1 MGVPRGKILINMKKT
16 LTVNLNNIVFHI
28 DDDAYEMLQT
38 YLHEIADHFQSEDE
52 KKEIMN
58 DIEARIA
65 ELFTEKLQRNKN
77 VINLEDVQEVVEIMG
92 KPSQYT
98 DEGEEHEE
106 PRSDKKAQRTRRFY
120 RDPENAILGGIAGG
134 LAAYFNIDVTWIRII
149 LVALVFVGVGIII
162 PIYIVVWLVAPQAVT
177 ASQRLEMQG
186 EDVTVESIKTELNNA
201 KSYVESEK
209 FKQSAATVGERM
221 LEVLRVI
228 LKVVFGF
235 VGAILGIAGV
245 VLVGALI
252 FLLFFIIFEPSVIN
266 EFFPDL
272 ISNWTVITPDKMV
285 MLIISLILLVG
296 CPIFMLIYWAV
307 QIISGR
313 RTLSKTASWVVLIL
327 WLAGMFMFYSIGA
340 NTFIHLHKS
349 NGQPFSISWSDKDS
363 PETDEV
369 RTAEPFNAI
378 EVSGNIELTL
388 DSDSTKQITVTTQ
401 QDYLPNVITK
411 VENGVLH
418 IYAEKIFLNRTVKV
432 HVPADSIRSIK
443 ATGACKVTTAASLVS
458 PEFDLKLTG
467 ACQADMDLQ
476 IAGLCRLDMAGASQ
490 ATLKGTCSDL
500 RVEGTGACQLEAY
513 DLIAKTADIKVT
525 GASQAEVYASEHLDA
540 TATGASQIDCKGSPK
555 TVNKNTHIG
564 SEIRV
569 Q

>member
-1 MGVPRGKILINMKKT
+1 MKKT

-65 ELFTEKLQRNKN
+65 ELFNEKLQKNKN
-77 VINLEDVQEVVEIMG
+77 VVNLIDVQEVIEIMG
-92 KPSQYT
+92 KPNQYT
-98 DEGEEHEE
+98 DEEEDQDTLK
-106 PRSDKKAQRTRRFY
+106 SDKKSQRTRRFY
-120 RDPENAILGGIAGG
+120 RDPENAILGGIASG

-149 LVALVFVGVGIII
+149 LVALVFVGVGIIV

-186 EDVTVESIKTELNNA
+186 EDVTVESIKTELNHA

-209 FKQSAATVGERM
+209 FKQSAATIGERM
-221 LEVLRVI
+221 LEILRIV
-228 LKVVFGF
+228 LKVIFGF
-235 VGAILGIAGV
+235 VGVVLGIAGI

-266 EFFPDL
+266 EFAPDL
-272 ISNWTVITPDKMV
+272 ISNWSIITPEKMV
-285 MLIISLILLVG
+285 MLIVSLILLVG
-296 CPIFMLIYWAV
+296 CPIFLLIYWTT

-313 RTLSKTASWVVLIL
+313 RNASKTATWVVFIL

-340 NTFIHLHKS
+340 NTYMHLHQRD
-349 NGQPFSISWSDKDS
+349 GHPFSITWSDKNS

-369 RTAEPFNAI
+369 RTCDPYHAI

-388 DSDSTKQITVTTQ
+388 DSNTTKQITVSTQ

-411 VENGVLH
+411 VENGILH
-418 IYAEKIFLNRTVKV
+418 IYSEKIFLNRTVKV
-432 HVPADSIRSIK
+432 HVPTDSIRSIN
-443 ATGACKVTTAASLVS
+443 ATGACKVTTTSNLVT
-458 PEFDLKLTG
+458 PEFELKLTG
-467 ACQADMDLQ
+467 ASQADMDLQ
-476 IAGLCRLDMAGASQ
+476 VSGLCKMDLTGASQ
-490 ATLKGTCSDL
+490 ANLSGTCNEL
-500 RVEGTGACQLEAY
+500 KIVGIGACQVRAH
-513 DLIAKTADIKVT
+513 DLIAKKVDVRVS
-525 GASQAEVYASEHLDA
+525 GASQAEVFASETLEA
-540 TATGASQIDCKGSPK
+540 IATGASQIDCKGSPK
-555 TVNKNTHIG
+555 NVNKNTHIG
-564 SEIRV
+564 SEINV

>member
-1 MGVPRGKILINMKKT
+1 MKKT

-65 ELFTEKLQRNKN
+65 ELFNEKLQKNKN
-77 VINLEDVQEVVEIMG
+77 VVNLIDVQEVIEIMG
-92 KPSQYT
+92 KPNQYT
-98 DEGEEHEE
+98 DEEEDHDALK
-106 PRSDKKAQRTRRFY
+106 SDKKSQRTRRFY
-120 RDPENAILGGIAGG
+120 RDPENAILGGIASG
-134 LAAYFNIDVTWIRII
+134 LATYFNIDVTWIRII
-149 LVALVFVGVGIII
+149 LVALVFVGVGIIV

-221 LEVLRVI
+221 LEILRIV
-228 LKVVFGF
+228 LKVIFGF
-235 VGAILGIAGV
+235 VGVVLGIAGV

-266 EFFPDL
+266 QFAPDL
-272 ISNWTVITPDKMV
+272 ISNWSIITPEKLV
-285 MLIISLILLVG
+285 MLIVSLILLVG
-296 CPIFMLIYWAV
+296 CPIFLLIYWTI

-313 RTLSKTASWVVLIL
+313 RNASKTATWVVLIL

-340 NTFIHLHKS
+340 NTFMHLHQR
-349 NGQPFSISWSDKDS
+349 NGHPFSITWSDKNS

-369 RTAEPFNAI
+369 RTCEPFHAI

-388 DSDSTKQITVTTQ
+388 DSDTTKQITVSTQ
-401 QDYLPNVITK
+401 QDYLPNIITK

-418 IYAEKIFLNRTVKV
+418 IYSEYIVLNRTVNV
-432 HVPADSIRSIK
+432 HVPVDSIQSIK
-443 ATGACKVTTAASLVS
+443 ATGACKVTTASSLVM
-458 PEFDLKLTG
+458 PEFELKLTG
-467 ACQADMDLQ
+467 ACQADMDLHVS
-476 IAGLCRLDMAGASQ
+476 GLCKIDLTGASQ
-490 ATLKGTCSDL
+490 ANLSGTSNELKI
-500 RVEGTGACQLEAY
+500 EGTGACQVRAH
-513 DLIAKTADIKVT
+513 DLKAKKADVRVS
-525 GASQAEVYASEHLDA
+525 GASQAEVYASETLEA
-540 TATGASQIDCKGSPK
+540 TATGASHIDCKGSPK
-555 TVNKNTHIG
+555 NVNKNTHIG
-564 SEIRV
+564 SEINV